1 MSYKLATYNSA
12 EGPRAAIIL
21 GDRVIDIARAT
32 RVNADVS
39 VDGILLDWAKAK
51 ARLEALTKRKGLRGQ
66 PLSKVKL
73 MAPIPRPGAIY
84 CAGSNYA
91 DHAAEMARAS
101 GREPPKD
108 PHELGLRSWHF
119 IKSSRAVVGT
129 GQTVK
134 MPANSKKID
143 WEVELAVVIGRK
155 CKDVAEKDAYRYIA
169 GYMVANDLSA
179 RDRGLREAMPAT
191 SAFRFDWTAH
201 KSFDGS
207 CPMGPWI
214 VPASEIKD
222 PMDLGLQLEVS
233 GVTKQDSNTKHMIFN
248 IREQIADLSSKITL
262 WPGDII
268 MTGTPD
274 GVGNGRGEFLKAG
287 DVVKARVEGI
297 GEIVTKMA

>member
-1 MSYKLATYNSA
+1 MSYKLVTYQSS
-12 EGPRAAIIL
+12 EGPRAGIVL
-21 GDRVIDIARAT
+21 GERVVDIARAT
-32 RVNADVS
+32 RVNCDVS
-39 VDGILLDWAKAK
+39 IDGILMDWQKAK
-51 ARLEALTKRKGLRGQ
+51 NRLAALVTRKGLRGQ
-66 PLSKVKL
+66 PLAKTKL
-73 MAPIPRPGAIY
+73 LAPIPRPGAIY

-101 GREPPKD
+101 GREPPPD
-108 PHELGLRSWHF
+108 PHDLGLRSWHF
-119 IKSSRAVVGT
+119 IKSSRAVTAPGA
-129 GQTVK
+129 TVK
-134 MPANSKKID
+134 MPSNSKKID

-169 GYMVANDLSA
+169 GYTIANDLSA

-214 VPASEIKD
+214 VPASDIKD

-233 GVTKQDSNTKHMIFN
+233 GVMKQDSNTKHMIFD

-297 GEIVTKMA
+297 GELVTKMS

>member
-1 MSYKLATYNSA
+1 MSYKLVTYQTS
-12 EGPRAAIIL
+12 EGPRAGIVL
-21 GDRVIDIARAT
+21 GERVVDIARAT
-32 RVNADVS
+32 RVNCDVS
-39 VDGILLDWAKAK
+39 IDGILMDWQKAK
-51 ARLEALTKRKGLRGQ
+51 NRLAALVTRKGLRGQ
-66 PLSKVKL
+66 PLAKTKL
-73 MAPIPRPGAIY
+73 LAPIPRPGAIY

-101 GREPPKD
+101 GREPPPD
-108 PHELGLRSWHF
+108 PHDLGLRSWHF
-119 IKSSRAVVGT
+119 IKSSRAVTAPGA
-129 GQTVK
+129 TVK
-134 MPANSKKID
+134 MPSNSKKID

-169 GYMVANDLSA
+169 GYTIANDLSA
-179 RDRGLREAMPAT
+179 RDRGLRDAMPAT

-214 VPASEIKD
+214 VPTSDIKD

-233 GVTKQDSNTKHMIFN
+233 GVMKQDSNTRHMIFD

-297 GEIVTKMA
+297 GELVTKMS